1 MADDLRMALIE
12 LLRKAEVE
20 QDTDVL
26 REGVRVLSQAL
37 MELEV
42 SQHLQAER
50 YEHTPER
57 TGQRNGYRER
67 QWDARVGTI
76 ELQVPRVRDGSFFP
90 SLLAPRRRA
99 EQALTAVVQEAYVQ
113 GVSTRRG

>member
-1 MADDLRMALIE
+1 
-12 LLRKAEVE
+12 
-20 QDTDVL
+20 
-26 REGVRVLSQAL
+26 

-67 QWDARVGTI
+67 QWDARCWHD
-76 ELQVPRVRDGSFFP
+76 RVAG
-90 SLLAPRRRA
+90 A
-99 EQALTAVVQEAYVQ
+99 ESA
-113 GVSTRRG
+113 